1 MGIIMNDEKSL
12 VKPKYKRIL
21 LKLSGEALSVG
32 CDGVINKDFV
42 CEIANVVKKCCDHG
56 VQVAI
61 LVGGGNIWRG
71 KLGTGM
77 NRVKADQM
85 GMLATVINAMA
96 LAELFTVCGSP
107 ARALTSMQIDAFTE
121 FYTVTRAKEY
131 LEQGTV
137 VVLGGGLG
145 IPYITTDTAAVLRGI
160 EIDADAVLMAKN
172 IDGVYSDDPKS
183 GNAGIIKF
191 DELTY
196 EYMIE
201 KNLHAIDT
209 TASSFAIDNNMNTYL
224 FELKSPEN
232 IYKVVMGEKIGTEI
246 HN

>member
-1 MGIIMNDEKSL
+1 MDNEKSFNQ
-12 VKPKYKRIL
+12 PKYKRIL

-32 CDGVINKDFV
+32 CDGVINKDFI
-42 CEIANVVKKCCDHG
+42 CKIADVVNKCRNHG
-56 VQVAI
+56 VEVAI

-77 NRVKADQM
+77 NRVKSDQM
-85 GMLATVINAMA
+85 GMLATVINSMA
-96 LAELFTVCGSP
+96 LAELFTSCGVE
-107 ARALTSMQIDAFTE
+107 AKALTSMQIDAFTE
-121 FYTVTRAKEY
+121 FYTATKAKKY
-131 LEQGTV
+131 LKEGV
-137 VVLGGGLG
+137 VVILGGGLG

-160 EIDADAVLMAKN
+160 EIEADAVLMAKN

-183 GNAGIIKF
+183 GNEGIIKY

-201 KNLHAIDT
+201 KSLHAIDT
-209 TASSFAIDNNMNTYL
+209 TASSFAIDNHMNTYL